1 MSDHQKSD
9 LWGVLR
15 ETLEHIQSNVL
26 VDWGSFMKISFFFF
40 NFQAEI
46 VEDSDHSEDD
56 VKTEI
61 SITDNL
67 ESVSFKS

>member
-1 MSDHQKSD
+1 
-9 LWGVLR
+9 
-15 ETLEHIQSNVL
+15 
-26 VDWGSFMKISFFFF
+26 MKIIFFL